1 MRLRAKLR
9 LAIVVAVIVVV
20 ASIAVTL
27 WLNLTNITELRRNDE
42 MVQQAVGNIS
52 EVVYPSL
59 QACQDVKMAVV
70 QVQQWCTDI
79 SATRAQDGYDDGL
92 LQAADWAAVF
102 DENLA
107 FLYAAR
113 PEMKA
118 ELDAIAAAFTP
129 YYETGQRMAQAY
141 IDQGPAGGN
150 VLMGEFDEV
159 ATQINDLVDAL
170 VAVLEEEHTQAV
182 VGIASNQQ
190 DIRTRS
196 LYMLGTALAAIV
208 LLTLVVLQLLSLLGP
223 IVNNVV
229 ALGAAADAMSHGDF
243 SSEVK
248 ATKRKDELGVL
259 VNSFAKL
266 RGNTRDLLETMAAA
280 AMGVAS
286 SSGELLASADE
297 TSRAVE
303 EVSKTIEQVSQ
314 GAQSTTSNAN
324 QATEVL
330 QQTASAIEGVS
341 KDIEEVAAY
350 ANVAAEQGN
359 QGRAAADEAA
369 EIINRSAASVMETAQ
384 TVESLGAKTAQIAE
398 FISII
403 TGIADQTNLLALNA
417 AIEAARAGE
426 AGRGFAVVAEEVR
439 KLAEESNA
447 AAGNITELVKAIEGE
462 MQTALSAMQR
472 SNEGV
477 KDGAGAVQQTSTT
490 IKEIVTGVLMINEK
504 VQSLSAA
511 AQQVNAS
518 TGEVVNA
525 VSLVSSEAEQSAA
538 STEEVSASAEQQNAN
553 MQQIVSHAKGLA
565 DMAQELEKAVSR
577 FKL

>member
-1 MRLRAKLR
+1 MRLKAKLN
-9 LAIVVAVIVVV
+9 LAIIVAVIVVV
-20 ASIAVTL
+20 ASIVVTL
-27 WLNLTNITELRRNDE
+27 WLNITNITELRNNDE

-59 QACQDVKMAVV
+59 KACEDMKMAVV

-79 SATRAQDGYDDGL
+79 SATRALDGYDDGL
-92 LQAADWAAVF
+92 LQAAEWAVVF

-107 FLYAAR
+107 FLNDAR

-118 ELDAIAAAFTP
+118 ELDAIAAAFPP

-150 VLMGEFDEV
+150 LLMGEFDEV

-170 VAVLEEEHTQAV
+170 VAVFEQEHTQAV
-182 VGIASNQQ
+182 IGIASNQQ
-190 DIRTRS
+190 AIRTRS
-196 LYMLGTALAAIV
+196 VYMLGTALAAII
-208 LLTLVVLQLLSLLGP
+208 LLVVVIIQLFSILRP
-223 IVNNVV
+223 IINDVV
-229 ALGAAADAMSHGDF
+229 RLGAAAETMSEGDF
-243 SSEVK
+243 STRLA
-248 ATKRKDELGVL
+248 ATKRKDEFGVL
-259 VNSFAKL
+259 MNAFSQL
-266 RGNTRDLLETMAAA
+266 GDHMRDLLETLTTA

-286 SSGELLASADE
+286 SSSELQRNANE
-297 TSRAVE
+297 TSKAVE

-314 GAQSTTSNAN
+314 GAQETTSNAN
-324 QATEVL
+324 QATEIL
-330 QQTASAIEGVS
+330 QQTAIAIEGVN
-341 KDIEEVAAY
+341 KDIEEVAGY
-350 ANVAAEQGN
+350 ANAAAEQGH

-369 EIINRSAASVMETAQ
+369 QIIDRSAASVTETAQ
-384 TVESLGAKTAQIAE
+384 TVESLGSKTAQIAE

-447 AAGNITELVKAIEGE
+447 AAGNITALVKAIEGE

-472 SNEGV
+472 SNEDV
-477 KDGAGAVQQTSTT
+477 AEGARAVQQTSLT
-490 IKEIVTGVLMINEK
+490 IKEIVNGVLMINEK

-538 STEEVSASAEQQNAN
+538 ATAEASASAEEQNAN
-553 MQQIVSHAKGLA
+553 MQQIVSYATGLA
-565 DMAQELEKAVSR
+565 AMAQELEDVSSR
-577 FKL
+577 FQL